1 MSNEDPKPARR
12 IRYAG
17 THPKTFKAKYKE
29 LQPEAFATDV
39 QKIMAQGKTPA
50 GMHRSIA
57 VQEILDILQIQPGQ
71 IGLDA
76 TLGYGGHSVE
86 MLKQLNFTGKLF
98 ATDVDPIE
106 LPKTQARLEALGYTE
121 QYLGIRKMNFASI
134 NAIVQEA
141 GLLHFVL
148 ADLGLSSMQ
157 IDNPDRGFTFKVNCP
172 LDLRLNPNK
181 GQSAA
186 QFLASINQQ
195 DVENVLIDNADEP
208 NAAAIA
214 AAIIHFQT
222 KQKNIETT
230 FELKQV
236 ISQAVS
242 KMRLTDTEIKK
253 TCQRCFQAIRIA
265 VNKEFDVLEQFLDRL
280 PYCMASG
287 GRIAIMSFHS
297 GEDRRVKKS
306 FQKYFRDEQYS
317 QIATEIVRASAKECF
332 DNPRAKSAKIRWAI
346 KA

>member
-1 MSNEDPKPARR
+1 MSQEEPKPSRR
-12 IRYAG
+12 IRYSG
-17 THPKTFKAKYKE
+17 THPKTFQSKYKE
-29 LQPEAFATDV
+29 LRPEAFAADV
-39 QKIMAQGKTPA
+39 QKIIAQGKTPA

-57 VQEILDILQIQPGQ
+57 VQEILEILQIQPGQ

-76 TLGYGGHSVE
+76 TLGYGGHSLE

-121 QYLGIRKMNFASI
+121 QYVGIRKMNFAGI
-134 NAIVQEA
+134 NKIVQEA

-181 GQSAA
+181 GKSAA
-186 QFLASINQQ
+186 QFLASVNQQ
-195 DVENVLIDNADEP
+195 DLENILIDNADEP
-208 NAAAIA
+208 NAIVIA
-214 AAIIHFQT
+214 SAIISYQT

-230 FELKQV
+230 FELKQ
-236 ISQAVS
+236 IITKAIANY
-242 KMRLTDTEIKK
+242 RLPETEIKK

-265 VNKEFDVLEQFLDRL
+265 VNKEFDVLEQFLERL
-280 PYCMASG
+280 PFCMASG
-287 GRIAIMSFHS
+287 GKIAIMSFHS

-306 FQKYFRDEQYS
+306 FQKYFREEQYS
-317 QIATEIVRASAKECF
+317 SIATEIVRASAKECF